1 MRILLTGGSGK
12 AGRHVVPYLVEHGHT
27 VTNLDRAPLGLD
39 GVTDLDVELTDLG
52 QLLSTLRMP
61 ASFDELDEPQE
72 RAYDAIVHLAAVP
85 AILLKA
91 DNETYANNVLS
102 TWNVLEAASI
112 LGIRKVVFAS
122 SETTYGICFARGERK
137 PEYLPVDEEHP
148 TVPEDAYA
156 TSKVVNE
163 TTARSLQRRTGADV
177 YGLRINNVIEPHEY
191 AERFPGFLEDPAQRR
206 RNIFAY
212 IDVRDLA
219 QAIDR
224 CLATDGLGFEVFNIA
239 NADHSVA
246 ATTAELVEQFYDG
259 VEVRREMGEHETFFC
274 IDKAKR
280 LLGYEPQ
287 HSWRDVLDDPRA
299 G

>member
-102 TWNVLEAASI
+102 TWNVLEAAAV

>member
-102 TWNVLEAASI
+102 TWNVLEAAAI

-191 AERFPGFLEDPAQRR
+191 AERFPSFLEDPAQRR

-287 HSWRDVLDDPRA
+287 HSWRDLLDDPRA

>member
-12 AGRHVVPYLVEHGHT
+12 AGRHVVPYLLEQGHT
-27 VTNLDRAPLGLD
+27 VTNVDRVPLGLD
-39 GVTDLDVELTDLG
+39 GVTDLDVDLTDLG
-52 QLLSTLRMP
+52 QVLSALRMP
-61 ASFDELDEPQE
+61 ASFDELDLTEEP
-72 RAYDAIVHLAAVP
+72 AYDAIVHLAAVP
-85 AILLKA
+85 AILLRA
-91 DNETYANNVLS
+91 DNATYANNVLS
-102 TWNVLEAASI
+102 TWNVLEAAAV

-122 SETTYGICFARGERK
+122 SETTYGICFARGVRR

-163 TTARSLQRRTGADV
+163 VTARSVQRRTGADV

-191 AERFPGFLEDPAQRR
+191 AEKFPGFVDDPAQRR

-219 QAIDR
+219 LAIER
-224 CLATDGLGFEVFNIA
+224 CLRTDGLGYEVFNIA
-239 NADHSVA
+239 NADHSVRA
-246 ATTAELVEQFYDG
+246 STAELVAEFYEG
-259 VEVRREMGEHETFFC
+259 VPVRREMGEHETFFC
-274 IDKAKR
+274 IDKARR

-287 HSWRDVLDDPRA
+287 HSWRDELADPGA
-299 G
+299 

>member
-12 AGRHVVPYLVEHGHT
+12 AGRHVVPYLVEQGHT

-52 QLLSTLRMP
+52 ALLSALRMP
-61 ASFDELDEPQE
+61 ASFAELDEPE
-72 RAYDAIVHLAAVP
+72 PRTYDAIVHLAAVP
-85 AILLKA
+85 AILLRDDTA
-91 DNETYANNVLS
+91 TYANNVLS
-102 TWNVLEAASI
+102 TWNVLEAAAI

-122 SETTYGICFARGERK
+122 SETTYGICFARGERT

-163 TTARSLQRRTGADV
+163 TTARSIQRRTGTDV

-191 AERFPGFLEDPAQRR
+191 AEKFPAFLEDPAQRR

-212 IDVRDLA
+212 IDVRDLGH
-219 QAIDR
+219 AIDR
-224 CLATDGLGFEVFNIA
+224 CLATDGLGYQVFNIA
-239 NADHSVA
+239 NPDHSVA
-246 ATTAELVEQFYDG
+246 ASTSELVAQFYEG
-259 VEVRREMGEHETFFC
+259 VPVRREMGERETFFS
-274 IDKAKR
+274 IEKARR
-280 LLGYEPQ
+280 LLGYAPT
-287 HSWRDVLDDPRA
+287 HSWRDVLEDPRA